1 MRIILGMI
9 WRVILTFKVERRG
22 EGGDDDKEL
31 SAAQST
37 RSFLLSYF
45 HFLYSRCLKTTTS
58 GGGRIYPGFYSLH
71 FL

>member
-22 EGGDDDKEL
+22 EGDADDKEL

-37 RSFLLSYF
+37 LGPSCLILILFALLLLGLALPRACS
-45 HFLYSRCLKTTTS
+45 
-58 GGGRIYPGFYSLH
+58 
-71 FL
+71 

>member
-22 EGGDDDKEL
+22 EGDADDKEL

-37 RSFLLSYF
+37 LGPSCFSLDPFRALLLLGLALPRACS
-45 HFLYSRCLKTTTS
+45 
-58 GGGRIYPGFYSLH
+58 
-71 FL
+71 